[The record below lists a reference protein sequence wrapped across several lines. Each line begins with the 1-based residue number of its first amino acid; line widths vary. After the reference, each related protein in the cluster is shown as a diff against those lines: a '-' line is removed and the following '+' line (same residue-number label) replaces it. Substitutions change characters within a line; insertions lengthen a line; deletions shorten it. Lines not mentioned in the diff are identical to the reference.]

1 MNLLDG
7 PFRKD
12 METELS
18 ALRLLPGFHIHH
30 QSVKSSAYSTKPRVS
45 ARKCALHRSVR
56 AVHWMS
62 SSRAP
67 TRPAPA
73 NPVHFY
79 THIQNN
85 GDASPRFRSEELLL
99 SHGHLLLT
107 GGVLPAGDVLVVA
120 HFGDDPADEPVDST
134 GLGAAVSG
142 LRCRCGLAVLT
153 GYGFRL
159 LAAFLG
165 SKFGLFFVQQFV
177 DSVPTVARCL
187 LTHPFAAERSCC
199 ALWGRENPHPH
210 PSSPLTSQH
219 PPQIT
224 PTHPTEPYL
233 PIRACRQIFN
243 SFGDLSE
250 FIALFILVLLS
261 TLSYF

>member
-1 MNLLDG
+1 M
-7 PFRKD
+7 
-12 METELS
+12 
-18 ALRLLPGFHIHH
+18 
-30 QSVKSSAYSTKPRVS
+30 
-45 ARKCALHRSVR
+45 RKCALHRSVR
-56 AVHWMS
+56 TAHWMA

-67 TRPAPA
+67 SHPTCRTDHC
-73 NPVHFY
+73 PVPLY

-85 GDASPRFRSEELLL
+85 GDASPRFRGEELLL
-99 SHGHLLLT
+99 SHGHLLLA

-142 LRCRCGLAVLT
+142 LRCRRGLAVLT

-165 SKFGLFFVQQFV
+165 SKFGLFFVKQFV

-199 ALWGRENPHPH
+199 ALWGRERSPHPPPSLLHHSTH
-210 PSSPLTSQH
+210 PKTH
-219 PPQIT
+219 PPVRHILHT
-224 PTHPTEPYL
+224 PNIICLTTNGH
-233 PIRACRQIFN
+233 
-243 SFGDLSE
+243 
-250 FIALFILVLLS
+250 
-261 TLSYF
+261 